1 MSEGFTCRGCGNL
14 FFQAPKCVACGAQKL
29 YDSTVK
35 LQGKEIEAQAARIAE
50 LEAAL
55 RFYADKNSWVN
66 SVSLG
71 HPQIDGMTSLVELD
85 KGSKALAAL
94 GGVKQ

>member
-1 MSEGFTCRGCGNL
+1 MSEGFTCRGCGNF
-14 FFQAPKCVACGAQKL
+14 FFQAPKCVGCGAQKL

-55 RFYADKNSWVN
+55 QRIASAGGLFAEPAS
-66 SVSLG
+66 G
-71 HPQIDGMTSLVELD
+71 QHAREI
-85 KGSKALAAL
+85 ARAAL
-94 GGVKQ
+94 EGRRDDPAA

>member
-1 MSEGFTCRGCGNL
+1 MEENCASHSLN
-14 FFQAPKCVACGAQKL
+14 VI
-29 YDSTVK
+29 V
-35 LQGKEIEAQAARIAE
+35 LQRRIKE

-55 RFYADKNSWVN
+55 GFYADKNSWVN

-85 KGSKALAAL
+85 KGDKARAALAA
-94 GGVKQ
+94 GKE